1 MTTAT
6 LAGSRRFDPVAD
18 TQAVFRVVL
27 DAMARP
33 GTRHT
38 LPAADPNTP
47 LAEAGPLVALA
58 QTLLDHEVT
67 FAVVPGRGDTA
78 LAAAERLAAY
88 LTLVTRSRTVA
99 AAAADY
105 VIALGPLPAGLP
117 TTLRVGQPAYPDESA
132 TLIALVPP
140 SDDQAGAPV
149 ALTGPGVARGTVMTL
164 PGLTPSDLASLA
176 AANAEP
182 PLGVDVILVDPAGTI
197 VCLPRSTR
205 LNLDNAPNPRTGLDM
220 DSDTDPR
227 EGEPDGLHRG

>member
-6 LAGSRRFDPVAD
+6 LAGARRFDPVAD

-47 LAEAGPLVALA
+47 LAKAGPLVALA

-67 FAVVPGRGDTA
+67 FAVVPARGETA
-78 LAAAERLAAY
+78 DAERLAAY
-88 LTLVTRSRTVA
+88 LTLVTGSRTVA
-99 AAAADY
+99 AAEAEY
-105 VIALGPLPAGLP
+105 VIALGPLPTGLP
-117 TTLRVGQPAYPDESA
+117 ATLRVGQPAYPDESA

-140 SDDQAGAPV
+140 FGDHAGVPV
-149 ALTGPGVARGTVMTL
+149 ALTGPGVARGTAMTL

-205 LNLDNAPNPRTGLDM
+205 FSLDHAPRSREELTQDAV
-220 DSDTDPR
+220 TR